1 MMKTLINRQNKN
13 WRLLLLSV
21 VVFVIFT
28 PSLAQCKPRSQLD
41 VRLAVTTW
49 VRQVTA
55 DAKPDAV
62 IEKMEPYDV
71 NGQTVA
77 YIAHLKGGGYCLCG
91 CNDLVLPVYLYSPKG
106 QFDPTNPGL
115 QCILWEI
122 TTRTKY
128 LTSASI
134 KRDPALE
141 GYQKTLTERLVFW
154 QELIAGTV
162 SQKVGISEESG
173 AGPGMMVINFTP
185 KWHQRSPFNMY
196 CPTGDT
202 SCPDCCPGDPCG
214 PCSPRDP
221 TVVGCTATA
230 TAQIMKYWWWP
241 GSGDEDHRYD
251 WDGDDSCP
259 AGGNPGAG
267 AQGLYAYF
275 GDPYDWPNM
284 ANQYIPNGSGGWMDE
299 NGNPL
304 TQAHI
309 IAAANLSYEA
319 AVAVEMDFGACGS
332 GASLGSAVAALVKYF
347 YYDADATSFSMGDD
361 ADLIA
366 EIQWLRPF
374 LMAGCRNEDETKCH
388 CWVVY
393 GYNKGANSCQFLM
406 NMGWGPGNDDA
417 VWYSCSGVDF
427 KYNQRS
433 GKRIA
438 PESAVRFVGPLAF
451 PGTVLGSP
459 NCPYQTFAEAL
470 GDEDLPDGTVLIFK
484 AGTVHTFGIYPAV
497 INKPLLL
504 RGHDVIIN

>member
-13 WRLLLLSV
+13 RRLLLFSV
-21 VVFVIFT
+21 LVFVIFT
-28 PSLAQCKPRSQLD
+28 PGLAKCKTLSETD
-41 VRLAVTTW
+41 VRMAVTTW

-71 NGQTVA
+71 NEQTVA

-106 QFDPTNPGL
+106 QFDPANPGL

-122 TTRTKY
+122 TTRTEY

-134 KRDPALE
+134 ARDPALQAYE
-141 GYQKTLTERLVFW
+141 QTLIERAIFW
-154 QELIAGTV
+154 QQLIGGKVYRPTV
-162 SQKVGISEESG
+162 AAEETEAEPGI
-173 AGPGMMVINFTP
+173 MVLNFTP
-185 KWHQRSPFNMY
+185 KWHQNNPFNMY

-202 SCPDCCPGDPCG
+202 SCPDCCPGNPDG
-214 PCSPRDP
+214 PCPPHDP
-221 TVVGCTATA
+221 TVVGCVATA
-230 TAQIMKYWWWP
+230 MAQIMKYWWWP
-241 GSGDEDHRYD
+241 GSGKEDHSYD

-267 AQGLYAYF
+267 AQELYAYF
-275 GDPYDWPNM
+275 GDPYDWANM
-284 ANQYIPNGSGGWMDE
+284 ANQYVPDGSGGWMDE

-319 AVAVEMDFGACGS
+319 AVAVEMDFGCCGS
-332 GASLGSAVAALVKYF
+332 GAYISDAVAALDIYF
-347 YYDADATSFSMGDD
+347 YYDPDATSFGMGDD

-374 LMAGCRNEDETKCH
+374 LMAGCRNPDETKCH
-388 CWVVY
+388 AWVVY
-393 GYNKGANSCQFLM
+393 GYNQGTSPCQFLM

-417 VWYSCSGVDF
+417 VWYSCDGVDY

-433 GKRIA
+433 GRRIA
-438 PESAVRFVGPLAF
+438 PESAVRFVGPFAF
-451 PGTVLGSP
+451 PGTGLGSP
-459 NCPYQTFAEAL
+459 NCPYQNFEHAL
-470 GDEDLPDGTVLIFK
+470 GDEDLPDGTQLIFK
-484 AGTVHTFGIYPAV
+484 AGSVHTFSIHPTL
-497 INKPLLL
+497 INKPLALK
-504 RGHDVIIN
+504 GHQVIIN